1 MMDKETASEM
11 MQAKALGCLDFNDK
25 KVLDEYINLGGEFPW
40 KEYGQYQNLTA
51 LLPIILEI
59 EIPHV
64 SVKDKVA
71 RKIYDAIAELR
82 TKQGLRNADVENV
95 EDMIYPETSVLGD
108 QIFSSQKDEEEFPD
122 SDLEN
127 DKIDESIYK
136 QTLPEVSENLSGEKF
151 SSDLSSEIKNNMDE
165 FSIEEPE
172 IINETIDSLNLTD
185 DMNSDI
191 DIRIEEVKEHPVD
204 ETEKISTEETEATI
218 KPSIP
223 PVVPEPVQSKYR
235 TLLEQKS
242 KRKTIEE
249 EIPLKKDKFIEPEL
263 PKKKSISGL
272 VVDIIIYIL
281 LLAAIAFVYLKLSSE
296 IDVLKREVNQLK
308 QDTGAFLDK
317 TKSIDNYLS

>member
-11 MQAKALGCLDFNDK
+11 IQAKALGCLDIDDR

-40 KEYGQYQNLTA
+40 KEYGEFQNLTA

-59 EIPHV
+59 EVPHV

-71 RKIYDAIAELR
+71 RKIYDAIAESR
-82 TKQGLRNADVENV
+82 IKQGLRDQNVENV

-108 QIFSSQKDEEEFPD
+108 QIFSAKKDDEEIPD
-122 SDLEN
+122 SDNGN
-127 DKIDESIYK
+127 DKTYDADRE
-136 QTLPEVSENLSGEKF
+136 QTIPEVSENLSDEKI
-151 SSDLSSEIKNNMDE
+151 SSELSSEIKNSIDE
-165 FSIEEPE
+165 FSIAEPE
-172 IINETIDSLNLTD
+172 IINETIDSLKFTD
-185 DMNSDI
+185 DMNSDL
-191 DIRIEEVKEHPVD
+191 DIRIEEVKEYSEH
-204 ETEKISTEETEATI
+204 ETDNISAEETEANI
-218 KPSIP
+218 KPSTP
-223 PVVPEPVQSKYR
+223 PVVSDPVQSKYR
-235 TLLEQKS
+235 SLLEQKS
-242 KRKTIEE
+242 KRQTVEE

-296 IDVLKREVNQLK
+296 IDVLKREINQLK
-308 QDTGAFLDK
+308 QDTGALLDK

>member
-11 MQAKALGCLDFNDK
+11 MQAKALGCLDFDDK

-71 RKIYDAIAELR
+71 RKIYDAIAESR
-82 TKQGLRNADVENV
+82 AKKGLRNADV

-108 QIFSSQKDEEEFPD
+108 QIFSAPKDDEELPD
-122 SDLEN
+122 TDREN
-127 DKIDESIYK
+127 DKVDESIYE
-136 QTLPEVSENLSGEKF
+136 QTLPEVSKNLSGNKI
-151 SSDLSSEIKNNMDE
+151 SSELSSEINNNMDE

-172 IINETIDSLNLTD
+172 IINETIDSLKLTD
-185 DMNSDI
+185 EISNDL
-191 DIRIEEVKEHPVD
+191 DIRIEEVKEHPVY

-235 TLLEQKS
+235 SLLEQKS

-249 EIPLKKDKFIEPEL
+249 EITLKKDKFIEPEL

-296 IDVLKREVNQLK
+296 IDVLKREINEMK
-308 QDTGAFLDK
+308 QDTGAFLYH